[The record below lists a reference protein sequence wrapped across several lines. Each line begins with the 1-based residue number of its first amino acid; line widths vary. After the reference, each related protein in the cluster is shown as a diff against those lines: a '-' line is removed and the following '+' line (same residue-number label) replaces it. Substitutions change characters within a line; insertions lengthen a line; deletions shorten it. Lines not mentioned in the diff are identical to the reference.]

1 VIAAAPAKKPP
12 IVPIVIGAIVV
23 IAVIVGFLMMRKSS
37 TTTPAKALV
46 VARPQTTTSVAAT
59 TTAPALGTSAPTS
72 TAPVIDPSKVNE
84 EVAKRMAAEKTRLD
98 QLAKAQNQPPGTTTR
113 PPAVTPPPQQVA
125 TQTVAPP
132 PVVENRPVPA
142 PQPAAPA
149 PQPVAESRPA
159 PQPEAPRTQ
168 VGDLVPPGTPGLTAA
183 HTTRQAPASYPQL
196 ARIQHVQGTVI
207 ISVLV
212 SETGR
217 VLETRVVKGGQLGLT
232 EAADQSIRRST
243 FAPGEKDGVR
253 VKSWTTV
260 AVDFKL

>member
-1 VIAAAPAKKPP
+1 VVTKP
-12 IVPIVIGAIVV
+12 
-23 IAVIVGFLMMRKSS
+23 L
-37 TTTPAKALV
+37 
-46 VARPQTTTSVAAT
+46 TTTSLAAT
-59 TTAPALGTSAPTS
+59 TTAPALGTATPTS
-72 TAPVIDPSKVNE
+72 TAPLIDPSKVNE
-84 EVAKRMAAEKTRLD
+84 EVAKRMAAERARIE
-98 QLAKAQNQPPGTTTR
+98 QANRMQPPGTTTSR
-113 PPAVTPPPQQVA
+113 PAVAAPAPQQVA

-132 PVVENRPVPA
+132 PVENRPVPA
-142 PQPAAPA
+142 PQPVVPA

-168 VGDLVPPGTPGLTAA
+168 LGDLVPPGTPGLTSA
-183 HTTRQAPASYPQL
+183 HTTRQAPASYPPL
-196 ARIQHVQGTVI
+196 ARVQRVQGTVI